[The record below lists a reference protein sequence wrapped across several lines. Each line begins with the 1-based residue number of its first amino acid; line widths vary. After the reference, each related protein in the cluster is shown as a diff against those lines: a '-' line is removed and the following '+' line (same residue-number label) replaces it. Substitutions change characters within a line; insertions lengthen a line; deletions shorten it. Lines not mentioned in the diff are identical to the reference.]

1 MDRIEV
7 FRGGRRLV
15 DLVAAPRYAGGRN
28 EFVVSPQ
35 GFSGWPAPSVKRE
48 QIERQSAHGSFHMPT
63 FYGDS
68 VMTVEGHALAVSSRE
83 LGQMRLELMRCFG
96 EPVRVQVADELGTLW
111 AEASLAEAPSF
122 ETMPTVGERTEA
134 KFSLLFWLP
143 DPWKYGRSETYP
155 LTGSTS
161 VWNRG
166 EQDAW
171 PIIRVNGPAS
181 SVTIQA
187 NGRTKRINRSIASGQ
202 WVELDCR
209 RDIARLSTGARLGTE
224 SSGLAP
230 FLRPGENTVTISGA
244 AGSIT
249 VTETFI

>member
-1 MDRIEV
+1 MERIEV
-7 FRGGRRLV
+7 FRDGVRLV
-15 DLVAAPRYAGGRN
+15 ELVARKRVPEWA
-28 EFVVSPQ
+28 EFVVEPD
-35 GFSGWPAPSVKRE
+35 GWNGWPAPAVKRE
-48 QIERQSAHGSFHMPT
+48 NVEREAGHGSYHTPT
-63 FYGDS
+63 YLGDTA
-68 VMTVEGHALAVSSRE
+68 VMVSGHALAGSPRE
-83 LGQMRLELMRCFG
+83 LAQMRRELMRCYPG
-96 EPVRVQVADELGTLW
+96 EVVLQVTDESGVLR
-111 AEASLAEAPSF
+111 AEASLTQAPVFRTLQSA
-122 ETMPTVGERTEA
+122 GERNTARFEIE
-134 KFSLLFWLP
+134 FWLP

-171 PIIRVNGPAS
+171 PVIRVNGPAS
-181 SVTIQA
+181 NVTIQA